1 MKINKNR
8 TSWSEEGLVMA
19 YTLVIFKWVIHW
31 QWKKIQWG
39 KFSGTEQVPV
49 ATDWAE
55 NVLLILIS
63 TRLMF
68 DGCGQYV
75 YKLKRETGS
84 NNAKQMY
91 AHKISI

>member
-39 KFSGTEQVPV
+39 KFSGTEQV

>member
-1 MKINKNR
+1 
-8 TSWSEEGLVMA
+8 
-19 YTLVIFKWVIHW
+19 
-31 QWKKIQWG
+31 
-39 KFSGTEQVPV
+39 
-49 ATDWAE
+49 
-55 NVLLILIS
+55 
-63 TRLMF
+63 MF

>member
-1 MKINKNR
+1 
-8 TSWSEEGLVMA
+8 MA